1 MATHQDARKRAR
13 QSIERR
19 LRNRH
24 YRSRMRNEI
33 KKLRTAIEAGD
44 SEAAQALL
52 PGTVGMIQK
61 IAQKGVIHKRNASRR
76 VSRLTRAVNA
86 IGSRE

>member
-1 MATHQDARKRAR
+1 LATHQDARKRAR